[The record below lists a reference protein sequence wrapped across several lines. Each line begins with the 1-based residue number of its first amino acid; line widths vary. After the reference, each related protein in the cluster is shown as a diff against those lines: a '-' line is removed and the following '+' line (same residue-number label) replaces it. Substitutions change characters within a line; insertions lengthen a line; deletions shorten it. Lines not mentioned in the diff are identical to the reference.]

1 MRVFFFMVF
10 SGFSLPYNESTINLF
25 MSEPLTPE
33 EARVIVHKGTEA
45 PFTGK
50 YDEFF
55 ENGIYVCRQCETPLY
70 TSGSKFR
77 SGCGWPAFD
86 DEIPGAIKH
95 SPDADGRRTEIT
107 CAHCG
112 GHLGHVFTGEQLT
125 EKNVRHCV
133 NSISLKFVPGSSK

>member
-1 MRVFFFMVF
+1 
-10 SGFSLPYNESTINLF
+10 

-70 TSGSKFR
+70 RSDSKFR

-86 DEIPGAIKH
+86 DEIPGTIKH
-95 SPDADGRRTEIT
+95 SVDADGRRTEIT

-133 NSISLKFVPGSSK
+133 NSVSLKFIPGTSNA